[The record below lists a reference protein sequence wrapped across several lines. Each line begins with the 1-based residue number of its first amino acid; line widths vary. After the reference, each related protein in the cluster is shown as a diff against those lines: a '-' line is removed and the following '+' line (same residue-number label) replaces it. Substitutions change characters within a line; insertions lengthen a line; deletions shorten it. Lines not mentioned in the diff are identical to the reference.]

1 MIEWMKKNR
10 KELLLPFLCFVLGL
24 LLAIASIQVQEQ
36 GTDTKEDQTL
46 THFQPKYYKNLVS
59 KEQEIK
65 QFKWTIEAVANLKVR
80 LKQSQQP
87 GTRLETVV
95 TEWGKAQ
102 KVRYIKTAQGEQTV
116 LVLTYA
122 AKQTDQGKKSVNL
135 WFEEEKDQGYRL
147 TTVDATNLLDAKEKT
162 SSEKEITTEKEKK
175 GTEFAQLIKQLG
187 NPQRLVWGEMPD
199 GGMGY
204 RATYQVP
211 GQPEVVM
218 EFKKKAK
225 KLVLV

>member
-1 MIEWMKKNR
+1 MIEWMKKNQ

-24 LLAIASIQVQEQ
+24 LLAIARIQVQEQ

-46 THFQPKYYKNLVS
+46 SRFQPKDYKNLVS
-59 KEQEIK
+59 NDQEIK
-65 QFKWTIEAVANLKVR
+65 QFQWTIEAVANLKVR

-102 KVRYIKTAQGEQTV
+102 KVRYTKTAQGEQTV

-122 AKQTDQGKKSVNL
+122 AKQTDQGKKSVSL

-175 GTEFAQLIKQLG
+175 GTEFAQLIQELG
-187 NPQRLVWGEMPD
+187 NPQRLVWGEVSD
-199 GGMGY
+199 GRMGY
-204 RATYQVP
+204 RATYQLP
-211 GQPEVVM
+211 GQSEVVM
-218 EFKKKAK
+218 EFKKKGK

>member
-46 THFQPKYYKNLVS
+46 THFQPKDYKNLVS

-102 KVRYIKTAQGEQTV
+102 KLSIQRQ
-116 LVLTYA
+116 L
-122 AKQTDQGKKSVNL
+122 
-135 WFEEEKDQGYRL
+135 
-147 TTVDATNLLDAKEKT
+147 
-162 SSEKEITTEKEKK
+162 KEKK
-175 GTEFAQLIKQLG
+175 PFLS
-187 NPQRLVWGEMPD
+187 
-199 GGMGY
+199 
-204 RATYQVP
+204 
-211 GQPEVVM
+211 
-218 EFKKKAK
+218 
-225 KLVLV
+225 

>member
-46 THFQPKYYKNLVS
+46 THFQPKDYKNLVS

-95 TEWGKAQ
+95 TEWG
-102 KVRYIKTAQGEQTV
+102 IP
-116 LVLTYA
+116 
-122 AKQTDQGKKSVNL
+122 D
-135 WFEEEKDQGYRL
+135 
-147 TTVDATNLLDAKEKT
+147 
-162 SSEKEITTEKEKK
+162 SSRPFPVFSLSGIYNSLYLSSRK
-175 GTEFAQLIKQLG
+175 
-187 NPQRLVWGEMPD
+187 
-199 GGMGY
+199 
-204 RATYQVP
+204 
-211 GQPEVVM
+211 
-218 EFKKKAK
+218 
-225 KLVLV
+225 

>member
-10 KELLLPFLCFVLGL
+10 KGLLLPFLCFVLGL
-24 LLAIASIQVQEQ
+24 LLAIARIQVQEQ

-46 THFQPKYYKNLVS
+46 THFQPKDYKNLVS

-80 LKQSQQP
+80 LKQSQQL

-102 KVRYIKTAQGEQTV
+102 KIRYTKTAKGGKTV

-122 AKQTDQGKKSVNL
+122 AKQTVHGKKSVTL
-135 WFEEEKDQGYRL
+135 WFEQEKDQGYRL
-147 TTVDATNLLDAKEKT
+147 TMVDATNLLDANEKA
-162 SSEKEITTEKEKK
+162 SSEKEITSEKENK
-175 GTEFAQLIKQLG
+175 GTELAHLINKLG
-187 NPQRLVWGEMPD
+187 TPQRLVWGELLD
-199 GGMGY
+199 GEEGFL
-204 RATYQVP
+204 ATYQIP
-211 GQPEVVM
+211 GQAEVVM
-218 EFKKKAK
+218 ELKKKGK

>member
-10 KELLLPFLCFVLGL
+10 KELLLPFLCFVLGV

-46 THFQPKYYKNLVS
+46 AHFQPKDYKNLVS

-80 LKQSQQP
+80 LKQTQQP

-102 KVRYIKTAQGEQTV
+102 KVRYTKTAQGDKTV

-122 AKQTDQGKKSVNL
+122 AKQTDQGKKSVTL
-135 WFEEEKDQGYRL
+135 
-147 TTVDATNLLDAKEKT
+147 
-162 SSEKEITTEKEKK
+162 
-175 GTEFAQLIKQLG
+175 
-187 NPQRLVWGEMPD
+187 
-199 GGMGY
+199 
-204 RATYQVP
+204 
-211 GQPEVVM
+211 
-218 EFKKKAK
+218 
-225 KLVLV
+225 

>member
-10 KELLLPFLCFVLGL
+10 KELLLPF
-24 LLAIASIQVQEQ
+24 ASIQVQEQ

-46 THFQPKYYKNLVS
+46 TRFQPKDYQNLVS

-80 LKQSQQP
+80 LKQTQQP

-102 KVRYIKTAQGEQTV
+102 KVRYTKTAQGDKTV

-122 AKQTDQGKKSVNL
+122 AKQTDQGKKSVTL
-135 WFEEEKDQGYRL
+135 WFEQEKDQGYRL
-147 TTVDATNLLDAKEKT
+147 TTVDATNLLDAKEKA

-204 RATYQVP
+204 RATYQVA

-218 EFKKKAK
+218 EFKKKGK

>member
-46 THFQPKYYKNLVS
+46 THFQPKDYKNLVS

-102 KVRYIKTAQGEQTV
+102 KVRYTKTAQGDKTV

-122 AKQTDQGKKSVNL
+122 AKQTDQGKKSVTL
-135 WFEEEKDQGYRL
+135 WFEQEKDQGYRL
-147 TTVDATNLLDAKEKT
+147 TMVDATNLLDTKRRQAVRKKSLLKKRKKVQNSP
-162 SSEKEITTEKEKK
+162 SS
-175 GTEFAQLIKQLG
+175 LRQLG
-187 NPQRLVWGEMPD
+187 NPQRLVWGKCQMAEWAIA
-199 GGMGY
+199 
-204 RATYQVP
+204 RLTRYQ
-211 GQPEVVM
+211 GRSEVVM

>member
-1 MIEWMKKNR
+1 MIEWMKKNQ

-24 LLAIASIQVQEQ
+24 LLAIAIIQVQEQ

-46 THFQPKYYKNLVS
+46 AHFQPKDYQNLVS

-102 KVRYIKTAQGEQTV
+102 KVRYTKTAQG
-116 LVLTYA
+116 
-122 AKQTDQGKKSVNL
+122 
-135 WFEEEKDQGYRL
+135 
-147 TTVDATNLLDAKEKT
+147 
-162 SSEKEITTEKEKK
+162 
-175 GTEFAQLIKQLG
+175 
-187 NPQRLVWGEMPD
+187 
-199 GGMGY
+199 
-204 RATYQVP
+204 
-211 GQPEVVM
+211 
-218 EFKKKAK
+218 
-225 KLVLV
+225 

>member
-1 MIEWMKKNR
+1 M
-10 KELLLPFLCFVLGL
+10 
-24 LLAIASIQVQEQ
+24 
-36 GTDTKEDQTL
+36 
-46 THFQPKYYKNLVS
+46 
-59 KEQEIK
+59 
-65 QFKWTIEAVANLKVR
+65 
-80 LKQSQQP
+80 
-87 GTRLETVV
+87 

-102 KVRYIKTAQGEQTV
+102 KVRYTKTAQGEQTV

-147 TTVDATNLLDAKEKT
+147 TMVDATNLLDAKEKAT
-162 SSEKEITTEKEKK
+162 SKKEIIIEKGKK

-187 NPQRLVWGEMPD
+187 NPQRLIWGGVSD

-204 RATYQVP
+204 RATYQLP
-211 GQPEVVM
+211 GQSEVVM
-218 EFKKKAK
+218 EFKKKGK

>member
-46 THFQPKYYKNLVS
+46 SHFQPKDYKNLVS
-59 KEQEIK
+59 NDQEIK

-102 KVRYIKTAQGEQTV
+102 KVRYTKTAQGEQTV

-147 TTVDATNLLDAKEKT
+147 TMDAKEKT
-162 SSEKEITTEKEKK
+162 SSEKEITTEKEHK
-175 GTEFAQLIKQLG
+175 GAEFAQLIKKLG
-187 NPQRLVWGEMPD
+187 NPQRLIWGGVSD

-204 RATYQVP
+204 RATYQLP
-211 GQPEVVM
+211 GQSEVVM
-218 EFKKKAK
+218 EFKKKGK

>member
-36 GTDTKEDQTL
+36 GTDAKEDQTL
-46 THFQPKYYKNLVS
+46 SHFQPKDYKNLVS
-59 KEQEIK
+59 NDQEIK

-80 LKQSQQP
+80 LKQRQQP
-87 GTRLETVV
+87 GTRLETLVAK
-95 TEWGKAQ
+95 WGKAQ
-102 KVRYIKTAQGEQTV
+102 KVRYTKTAQGDKTV

-122 AKQTDQGKKSVNL
+122 AKQSEKGKKSVTL
-135 WFEEEKDQGYRL
+135 WFEQEQDKGYRL
-147 TTVDATNLLDAKEKT
+147 TMVDATNLLDPTEK
-162 SSEKEITTEKEKK
+162 SSNEKEITIEKGKK
-175 GTEFAQLIKQLG
+175 GTDFAQLIQKLG
-187 NPQRLVWGEMPD
+187 NPQRLIWGELLD

-204 RATYQVP
+204 RASYQMP

-218 EFKKKAK
+218 ELKKKGS
-225 KLVLV
+225 KLVLI

>member
-46 THFQPKYYKNLVS
+46 TRFQPKDYKNLVS

-80 LKQSQQP
+80 LKQTQQP

-102 KVRYIKTAQGEQTV
+102 KVKYTKTAQGDKTV

-122 AKQTDQGKKSVNL
+122 AKQTDQGKKSVTL
-135 WFEEEKDQGYRL
+135 WFEQEKDQGYRL

-162 SSEKEITTEKEKK
+162 SSEKEITTEKRKK
-175 GTEFAQLIKQLG
+175 VQNSPSLFS
-187 NPQRLVWGEMPD
+187 N
-199 GGMGY
+199 
-204 RATYQVP
+204 
-211 GQPEVVM
+211 
-218 EFKKKAK
+218 
-225 KLVLV
+225 

>member
-1 MIEWMKKNR
+1 M
-10 KELLLPFLCFVLGL
+10 
-24 LLAIASIQVQEQ
+24 
-36 GTDTKEDQTL
+36 
-46 THFQPKYYKNLVS
+46 
-59 KEQEIK
+59 
-65 QFKWTIEAVANLKVR
+65 
-80 LKQSQQP
+80 
-87 GTRLETVV
+87 
-95 TEWGKAQ
+95 
-102 KVRYIKTAQGEQTV
+102 
-116 LVLTYA
+116 TYA
-122 AKQTDQGKKSVNL
+122 AKQTDQGKKSVTL
-135 WFEEEKDQGYRL
+135 WFEQEKDQGYRL
-147 TTVDATNLLDAKEKT
+147 TTVDATNLLDAKEKA

-204 RATYQVP
+204 RATYQVA

>member
-1 MIEWMKKNR
+1 MIEWIKKNR

-46 THFQPKYYKNLVS
+46 SHFQSKDYKNLVS
-59 KEQEIK
+59 NDQEIK
-65 QFKWTIEAVANLKVR
+65 QFKWTIEAVANLKVH

-102 KVRYIKTAQGEQTV
+102 KVRYTKTAQGEQTV
-116 LVLTYA
+116 LILTYA

-135 WFEEEKDQGYRL
+135 WFEEVKDQGYRL
-147 TTVDATNLLDAKEKT
+147 TMVDATNLVDAKEKT
-162 SSEKEITTEKEKK
+162 SSEKEIITEKEHK
-175 GTEFAQLIKQLG
+175 GAEFAQLIKKLG
-187 NPQRLVWGEMPD
+187 NPQRLIWGEVSD

-204 RATYQVP
+204 RATYQLP
-211 GQPEVVM
+211 GQSEVVM
-218 EFKKKAK
+218 EFKKKGK

>member
-46 THFQPKYYKNLVS
+46 THFQPKDYKNLVS

-102 KVRYIKTAQGEQTV
+102 KVKYTKTAQGEKTV

-122 AKQTDQGKKSVNL
+122 AKQTDQGKKSVTL
-135 WFEEEKDQGYRL
+135 WFEQEKDQGYRL
-147 TTVDATNLLDAKEKT
+147 TMVDATNLLDVKEKT

-175 GTEFAQLIKQLG
+175 GTEFAQLIQQLG

-204 RATYQVP
+204 RATYQLP
-211 GQPEVVM
+211 GQPEVMM

>member
-46 THFQPKYYKNLVS
+46 THF
-59 KEQEIK
+59 
-65 QFKWTIEAVANLKVR
+65 
-80 LKQSQQP
+80 KQSQQP

-102 KVRYIKTAQGEQTV
+102 KVRYTKTAQGEQTV

-147 TTVDATNLLDAKEKT
+147 TMVDATNLLDVKEKT
-162 SSEKEITTEKEKK
+162 NSEKEITTEKEKK
-175 GTEFAQLIKQLG
+175 GTEFAQLIKKLG

-204 RATYQVP
+204 RATYQLP

>member
-36 GTDTKEDQTL
+36 ETDTKEDQTL
-46 THFQPKYYKNLVS
+46 TRFQPKDYKNLVS

-87 GTRLETVV
+87 GTRLETIV

-102 KVRYIKTAQGEQTV
+102 KVKYTKTAQGDKSV

-122 AKQTDQGKKSVNL
+122 AKQTDQGKKSVTL
-135 WFEEEKDQGYRL
+135 WFEQEKDQGYRL
-147 TTVDATNLLDAKEKT
+147 MMVDATNLQNAKEKT

-175 GTEFAQLIKQLG
+175 EIIAKILEGDQ
-187 NPQRLVWGEMPD
+187 
-199 GGMGY
+199 
-204 RATYQVP
+204 
-211 GQPEVVM
+211 
-218 EFKKKAK
+218 KAK
-225 KLVLV
+225 DKWYVIERNLQELMDNGNVEAEKELAKWDDLLYEAGL

>member
-1 MIEWMKKNR
+1 MDE
-10 KELLLPFLCFVLGL
+10 KESKRTLVAVLCFVLGL

-46 THFQPKYYKNLVS
+46 THFQPKDHKNLVS

-102 KVRYIKTAQGEQTV
+102 KFATLRQPKGIKR
-116 LVLTYA
+116 
-122 AKQTDQGKKSVNL
+122 
-135 WFEEEKDQGYRL
+135 F
-147 TTVDATNLLDAKEKT
+147 
-162 SSEKEITTEKEKK
+162 SS
-175 GTEFAQLIKQLG
+175 
-187 NPQRLVWGEMPD
+187 
-199 GGMGY
+199 
-204 RATYQVP
+204 
-211 GQPEVVM
+211 
-218 EFKKKAK
+218 
-225 KLVLV
+225 

>member
-1 MIEWMKKNR
+1 MKKNR
-10 KELLLPFLCFVLGL
+10 KELIAAVFVFCFRIVYLRF
-24 LLAIASIQVQEQ
+24 ASIQVQEQ

-46 THFQPKYYKNLVS
+46 THFQPKDYKNLVS

-102 KVRYIKTAQGEQTV
+102 KVRYTKTAQGDKTV

-122 AKQTDQGKKSVNL
+122 AKQTDQGKKSVTL
-135 WFEEEKDQGYRL
+135 WFEQEQDQGYS
-147 TTVDATNLLDAKEKT
+147 LD
-162 SSEKEITTEKEKK
+162 
-175 GTEFAQLIKQLG
+175 
-187 NPQRLVWGEMPD
+187 D
-199 GGMGY
+199 GGCD
-204 RATYQVP
+204 
-211 GQPEVVM
+211 
-218 EFKKKAK
+218 EFVGRKREDKQ
-225 KLVLV
+225 